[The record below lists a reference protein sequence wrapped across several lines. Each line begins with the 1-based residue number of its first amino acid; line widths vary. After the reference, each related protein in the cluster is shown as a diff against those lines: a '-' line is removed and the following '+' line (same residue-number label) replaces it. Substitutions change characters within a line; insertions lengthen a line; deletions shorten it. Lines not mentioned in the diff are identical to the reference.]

1 MITKALIIDEPWI
14 NKILNGEKDWEMRSS
29 GTTHRGLFGLI
40 KKGSGKVF
48 GVANLTGIS
57 GPYDSEGLAQNADHH
72 RVDSQRYNDPAYKWR
87 YAWEL
92 SNIQRLDTPVD
103 YIHKSGAVIWVRLEE
118 SVITSITRQISSCVT
133 SSIEQ
138 EWEQLKAN
146 STEEVGLGS
155 LPMTSIEITLTQGNI
170 NNNHFYI
177 PRSTKLFPVDTWGVI
192 NKSEAG
198 KNVTVNFAGLDANV
212 QTDIDGTKRLFR
224 SRGVVRQFY
233 EHHRLKA
240 LDMIKVSK
248 ISEREYTVSPGKRAA

>member
-103 YIHKSGAVIWVRLEE
+103 YIHKSGAVIWVKLDQ
-118 SVITSITRQISSCVT
+118 SAITKITRQINNGAT
-133 SSIEQ
+133 NTNEP
-138 EWEQLKAN
+138 EREQLET
-146 STEEVGLGS
+146 STTEEVGLES
-155 LPMTSIEITLTQGNI
+155 PSTTSIEIGLTQGNI

-177 PRSTKLFPVDTWGVI
+177 PLATKIFPEDSWGGR

-198 KNVTVNFAGLDANV
+198 KNVTVRFAGLDLEV
-212 QTDIDGTKRLFR
+212 LTDIDGTKRLFR
-224 SRGVVRQFY
+224 SRGAVRQFY

-240 LDMIKVSK
+240 QDTIKVSK
-248 ISEREYTVSPGKRAA
+248 VSGRNYMISPSKRSV